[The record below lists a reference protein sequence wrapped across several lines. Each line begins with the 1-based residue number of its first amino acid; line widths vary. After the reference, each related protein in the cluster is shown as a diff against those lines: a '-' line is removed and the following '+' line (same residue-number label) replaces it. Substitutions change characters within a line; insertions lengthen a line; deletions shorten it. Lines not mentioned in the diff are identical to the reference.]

1 MSENT
6 GGYVGVVIFAVVF
19 GVLAY
24 LLQWRTGNPIDM
36 ILAVAAVVFC
46 LGMLIRQRWALIGA
60 CLTLL
65 VGIGIY
71 FIRTW
76 SQPIMAEDA
85 SLVLPNVLKML
96 GGIVLLIYIG
106 RQKIEHSVFSAT

>member
-6 GGYVGVVIFAVVF
+6 GGYVGVIIFAVVF

-24 LLQWRTGNPIDM
+24 LIQWRAGNPLDM
-36 ILAVAAVVFC
+36 ALAVAAVVFC
-46 LGMLIRQRWALIGA
+46 LGLLIKQRWALIGV

-65 VGIGIY
+65 VGISLY
-71 FIRTW
+71 FMRAW
-76 SQPIMAEDA
+76 SQPIMAEDT
-85 SLVLPNVLKML
+85 SLILPNVLKML

-106 RQKIEHSVFSAT
+106 RQKVEHSVF

>member
-6 GGYVGVVIFAVVF
+6 GGYVGVVVFAVVF

-24 LLQWRTGNPIDM
+24 LIQWRAGNLID
-36 ILAVAAVVFC
+36 IVLAVAAVVFC
-46 LGMLIRQRWALIGA
+46 LGLLIKQRWALIGV

-65 VGIGIY
+65 VGISIY
-71 FIRTW
+71 FVRAW
-76 SQPIMAEDA
+76 SQPILAEDA

-96 GGIVLLIYIG
+96 GGIVLLLYIG
-106 RQKIEHSVFSAT
+106 RQKVEHSIF